1 MMTVVGRSLAE
12 VLASRMAH
20 RKLTDAQTAELLEV
34 SQPTVTRWRTGRVV
48 PAPIHAQKLA
58 AFLDMPIR
66 TVDRM
71 LSGSDVLDRQP
82 TPRKGVETVGVLMRA
97 LERER
102 GQTAVEALEASGLEK
117 SRYYRLRMD
126 KAAPHLVDVPELAKA
141 LKVDEVRLVMATYRT
156 VLAREGRAVAQTE
169 RRSKRAVAV

>member
-1 MMTVVGRSLAE
+1 MMPDVKSLAE

-20 RKLTDAQTAELLEV
+20 RKMTDAQAAELLEV

-48 PAPIHAQKLA
+48 PSAQHAQTLA
-58 AFLDMPIR
+58 AFLDMPIK
-66 TVDRM
+66 TVDKM
-71 LSGSDVLDRQP
+71 LAGSDALDRQP
-82 TPRKGVETVGVLMRA
+82 MPGKGVETVGVLMRA

-102 GQTAVEALEASGLEK
+102 GQTGVVGWKASGLEK

-126 KAAPHLVDVPELAKA
+126 KAAPHLVDLPELAKA

-156 VLAREGRAVAQTE
+156 VLAREGRAVAQTD
-169 RRSKRAVAV
+169 RRDTRRAV